1 MLAAAPFV
9 LVGFIIVGVVFLIM
23 SNLEGLKKIVDGVVD
38 GFASLA
44 SIASNA
50 AGVVSGLTS
59 SITGLGDAFTDNPMM
74 KMLGKAG
81 GALA

>member
-1 MLAAAPFV
+1 M
-9 LVGFIIVGVVFLIM
+9 
-23 SNLEGLKKIVDGVVD
+23 D